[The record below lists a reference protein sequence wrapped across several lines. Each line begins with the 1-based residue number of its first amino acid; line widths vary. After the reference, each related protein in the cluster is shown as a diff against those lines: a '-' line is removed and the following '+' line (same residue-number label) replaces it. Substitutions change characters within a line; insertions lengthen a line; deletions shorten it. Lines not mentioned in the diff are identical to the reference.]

1 MDQEPPAPPQGPPP
15 PPRKGGRLRQIK
27 VVQIRPRGTP
37 KEPPPDLPQRP
48 QGEARALSAF
58 PDQPVPFSSLDL
70 PETLLRAI
78 EGMGYTQA
86 TQVQA
91 ASIPK
96 ARSGRDLIVQS
107 RTGTGKTAAFGIPIV
122 EKTDASRPEVQ
133 ALVLTPARELCLQV
147 TGEMER
153 LGAHAG
159 VRALAVYGGDSMT
172 RQIEGLKRGAQVVVG
187 TPGRLLDLLRQGV
200 LRLEAVHTLVL
211 DEADQMLDMGFEKEV
226 KQILDRV
233 PKTRQT
239 LLFSATIPS
248 EIEAIASRYLK
259 DPERMMLSQDFVYVS
274 DVLHLFYIVTRM
286 GKSDAL
292 HKLIEWENPTS
303 SMIFCNTRAEVR
315 LVFGS
320 LARYGLP
327 AAMISS
333 DLPQKK
339 REQVMRRFKNKEL
352 KHLVATDVAAR
363 GIDIED
369 LSHVFIY
376 SAPESSDQYIHR
388 AGRTGRIGKTG
399 KAISLVSGFDLMNFN
414 RLVRANNLKAYECDL
429 PSDEE
434 VRQREVR
441 RIVDTLKDQAGKLT
455 AEDRAEYDPMAQG
468 ILDQEDRV
476 AIVAYLLKAHFEE
489 EAARGVLDEA
499 GLPDDDAGADA
510 GGGDP
515 APSPG
520 GQGGGRGFGRRGG
533 GQGGHGRHGGGGHGR
548 HGGGHRHGEE
558 RGRHGGGH
566 ASATGQNAQG
576 GPQGGGGSGSQG
588 GQGGGAASGEEGR
601 RRRRRRRGRGR
612 GGSGG
617 SQGGGSQGGSHGGG
631 DRGGP
636 PPRGAGDHYP

>member
-1 MDQEPPAPPQGPPP
+1 MAQDPPAPPQGPPA
-15 PPRKGGRLRQIK
+15 PPRKGGRLRQHK
-27 VVQIRPRGTP
+27 VVAIRPRGTP
-37 KEPPPDLPQRP
+37 KDPPPTLPERP
-48 QGEARALSAF
+48 QGETKALSAF

-70 PETLLRAI
+70 PEPLLRAI
-78 EGMGYTQA
+78 EGMGYAQA

-91 ASIPK
+91 AAIPK

-107 RTGTGKTAAFGIPIV
+107 RTGTGKTAAFGIPII
-122 EKTDASRPEVQ
+122 EKVDASLKEVQ
-133 ALVLTPARELCLQV
+133 ALILTPARELCLQV
-147 TGEMER
+147 TTEMER
-153 LGAHAG
+153 LGEHGG
-159 VRALAVYGGDSMT
+159 VRALAIYGGDSMT
-172 RQIEGLKRGAQVVVG
+172 RQIDGLKRGAQVVVG

-200 LRLEAVHTLVL
+200 LRLEAVTTLVL

-226 KQILDRV
+226 KQILERV
-233 PKTRQT
+233 PKSRQT

-259 DPERMMLSQDFVYVS
+259 EPERMMLSQDFVYVS

-286 GKSDAL
+286 GKADAL

-315 LVFGS
+315 MVFGS

-441 RIVDTLKDQAGKLT
+441 RIVDTLKDQAGKLS
-455 AEDRAEYDPMAQG
+455 AEERAEFDPMAQG

-489 EAARGVLDEA
+489 EAARGILDEA
-499 GLPDDDAGADA
+499 GLPEEEADATGADA
-510 GGGDP
+510 PEQGH
-515 APSPG
+515 
-520 GQGGGRGFGRRGG
+520 GGGRGHGRSGGDHGRR
-533 GQGGHGRHGGGGHGR
+533 GGGGHGR
-548 HGGGHRHGEE
+548 HGGEHVR
-558 RGRHGGGH
+558 RGGGSEDRARHGGGPPAGGH
-566 ASATGQNAQG
+566 AAPVGQAAPAGQEGGGHGAQG
-576 GPQGGGGSGSQG
+576 SGGPPAAQGD
-588 GQGGGAASGEEGR
+588 AAGR

-617 SQGGGSQGGSHGGG
+617 PQGGGSHGGG

-636 PPRGAGDHYP
+636 PPRGAGDHYT